1 MKNHYIIRNKHQN
14 KKEPAGS
21 LGSTASKKTASLSG
35 ETRRITGEK
44 IRDTIESRRCPRL
57 YGDYR
62 SNTGICRRFTLTPGE
77 MGVLRY
83 ALVKEEET
91 LVNQVESPRKG
102 GEPRKRRGH
111 I

>member
-1 MKNHYIIRNKHQN
+1 MENHHVRWKKHLN
-14 KKEPAGS
+14 KKELAGS

-35 ETRRITGEK
+35 ETGRITGEK

-77 MGVLRY
+77 IGELRDL
-83 ALVKEEET
+83 LVKQEET
-91 LVNQVESPRKG
+91 PVERVENPEKG
-102 GEPRKRRGH
+102 GEPFLH
-111 I
+111 YELD